1 MKNLHESHKSHQQRQ
16 QLKNKKERNMG
27 TDEPEVVVDPV
38 TGEPSAEEGTPLPD
52 TTPPGEE
59 GNDQAAGEGT
69 EAPEVSE
76 NQVNDAPDNDQEGDG
91 A

>member
-1 MKNLHESHKSHQQRQ
+1 
-16 QLKNKKERNMG
+16 MG
-27 TDEPEVVVDPV
+27 VDELTAETEVVVDPV

-52 TTPPGEE
+52 TRPPEEREE
-59 GNDQAAGEGT
+59 GNDQDASEGT